1 MMNNDYSTENILNLI
16 HSTGEKLA
24 KIDSAGISSDN
35 YLGLEEYLKQLQQ
48 LKQLFDDRYSIHKQN
63 ENKYILLIAYFL
75 HDYILDIFNNIGTDV
90 DKDTRIEIW
99 INLLKNVG
107 NELVLIADS
116 IKSNNKINYSES
128 CSNLIRYYYI
138 ALDDKWR
145 ESHEEITIRH

>member
-1 MMNNDYSTENILNLI
+1 MTTNDYSTENILYLI
-16 HSTGEKLA
+16 HSTGEKLN
-24 KIDSAGISSDN
+24 KIDSAKISNEN
-35 YLGLEEYLKQLQQ
+35 YLDLETYLKQLQQ
-48 LKQLFDDRYSIHKQN
+48 LKQCFDDRYSIHK
-63 ENKYILLIAYFL
+63 ENKDNSILLVAYFI

-116 IKSNNKINYSES
+116 IKSNNKENCFES

-138 ALDDKWR
+138 ALEDKWR
-145 ESHEEITIRH
+145 ESYE

>member
-1 MMNNDYSTENILNLI
+1 MITQDYSTGNILKLI
-16 HSTGEKLA
+16 RSTGEKLS
-24 KIDSAGISSDN
+24 KIELAGISGEN
-35 YLGLEEYLKQLQQ
+35 YLVLEEYLKQLQQ
-48 LKQLFDDRYSIHKQN
+48 LKQLFDDRYSIHRQN

-116 IKSNNKINYSES
+116 IKSNNKIDYSES

-145 ESHEEITIRH
+145 ESNEKITIRH

>member
-1 MMNNDYSTENILNLI
+1 MINKDYSTGNILNLI
-16 HSTGEKLA
+16 RSTGEKLS
-24 KIDSAGISSDN
+24 KIDSAGISSEN
-35 YLGLEEYLKQLQQ
+35 YLYLEEYLKQLQQ
-48 LKQLFDDRYSIHKQN
+48 LRQLFDDRYSIHK
-63 ENKYILLIAYFL
+63 ENKDNSILLIAYFL

-116 IKSNNKINYSES
+116 IKSNNKINYFES